1 MTLQSSGTISINDL
15 VGEYGSTGSHR
26 ALTHYYRGG
35 QSGLVANHSN
45 NANISTSGQISLSMF
60 YGQSN
65 TSPTPTVHNYS
76 MTCATVNVLT
86 IGAGISGNSNGRG
99 AFGSISP
106 NPQSTAFA
114 SGWNPTIMEFSG
126 TSVKGSATILLE
138 ISGSH
143 ANSGWTSIAIAPSLC
158 SSGSAQS
165 LTRSG
170 GSYSISA
177 GNQRWTWTAG
187 WTFVSGASATF
198 GIYA

>member
-15 VGEYGSTGSHR
+15 VGEYGSTGSYR
-26 ALTHYYRGG
+26 ALSHYYKGG
-35 QSGLVANHSN
+35 GLVANHSN
-45 NANISTSGQISLSMF
+45 NANVPTSGTIDLADF

-76 MTCATVNVLT
+76 MTCATVGVLT
-86 IGAGISGNSNGRG
+86 IGAGISGNSNGHG
-99 AFGSISP
+99 AYGSISP

-114 SGWNPTIMEFSG
+114 SGWNPTIMEFSS
-126 TSVKGSATILLE
+126 TTVKASSTIVLE

-143 ANSGWTSIAIAPSLC
+143 ANSGWTSIALAPSLC

-165 LTRSG
+165 LSRSG
-170 GSYSISA
+170 ASHSLSG
-177 GNQRWTWTAG
+177 GNQRWTWSTA
-187 WTFVSGASATF
+187 WNFVSGASATF